1 MGAEKGLQTAKVGL
15 EKVGGQIARAIPPAQ
30 LRRAGEEGQAA
41 CPTRGFFQK
50 QMKTIHTKTKANR
63 EMF

>member
-1 MGAEKGLQTAKVGL
+1 MDTHTHGGRKGSPDSQSRTG

-41 CPTRGFFQK
+41 FP
-50 QMKTIHTKTKANR
+50 
-63 EMF
+63 